1 MRTCQINVDFV
12 YSLDAK
18 NVLLSSFQKAMTG
31 SLESVSKNNKIIYTV
46 VLGETGKKYIVSLK
60 DN

>member
-1 MRTCQINVDFV
+1 MIRQTALDKDNGMRTCQINVDFV

-46 VLGETGKKYIVSLK
+46 IS
-60 DN
+60 N